1 MRWDREKLPKP
12 DSHVYGENGAE
23 IIVYNMKRNP
33 KKEKRTEEKQR
44 KRKV

>member
-1 MRWDREKLPKP
+1 MGQGEAPKP
-12 DSHVYGENGAE
+12 YSHVYGENGVE

-33 KKEKRTEEKQR
+33 KKEKRTKKKQR